1 MAKQKKKKKTAAYAQ
16 TKRMISPKDSRIKKP
31 QLNPNLAAKLA
42 KQKAGRV
49 TFMPIDVVS
58 EKRRTAPNSDDA
70 IPLLSKLRYDPK
82 LSAIMSRVFGKTL
95 VCRDRFAAMKHSKNN
110 WRCAP

>member
-42 KQKAGRV
+42 KQKA
-49 TFMPIDVVS
+49 
-58 EKRRTAPNSDDA
+58 DDA
-70 IPLLSKLRYDPK
+70 VRSVAQTPSGSSLRTTSR
-82 LSAIMSRVFGKTL
+82 SARLITS
-95 VCRDRFAAMKHSKNN
+95 
-110 WRCAP
+110 